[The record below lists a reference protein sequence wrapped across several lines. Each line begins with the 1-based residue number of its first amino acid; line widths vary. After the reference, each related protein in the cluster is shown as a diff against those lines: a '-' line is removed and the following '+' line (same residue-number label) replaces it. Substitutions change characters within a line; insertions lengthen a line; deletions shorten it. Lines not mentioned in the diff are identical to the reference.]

1 MRAMLATLALGLC
14 LGPSAWAQMSQSGM
28 DHGDMPMEADEMP
41 MDAEDMP
48 HMVGADAVVNSFGD
62 GTVNVTHG
70 PIPEIG
76 WPAMTMDMP
85 LMEGFTVPEGIEPG
99 DHVRMMLGQDGE
111 GMYGIG
117 GLDPAE

>member
-1 MRAMLATLALGLC
+1 MRALLATLALGLC
-14 LGPSAWAQMSQSGM
+14 LAPAAWAQMSHTGM
-28 DHGDMPMEADEMP
+28 DHGDMPMDADEMP
-41 MDAEDMP
+41 MDADDMP
-48 HMVGADAVVNSFGD
+48 HMIGADAVVNSFGN

-85 LMEGFTVPEGIEPG
+85 LMEGFAMPEGIKAG
-99 DHVRMMLGQDGE
+99 DHVRMMLSEDGE

-117 GLDPAE
+117 GLEPAE